1 MGGTPFPCKKRTSC
15 STNVVTSCP
24 AGSTASRPPCRLLFC
39 YFHARLSA
47 RAPMRSRIA
56 MPTPLDRKGIQA
68 TLHQIIQALA
78 AGHISARRAG
88 VLLYGI
94 QMSLSQAPQAPV
106 PTIPV
111 LKP

>member
-1 MGGTPFPCKKRTSC
+1 MS
-15 STNVVTSCP
+15 
-24 AGSTASRPPCRLLFC
+24 SRHAQRAPLPVAR
-39 YFHARLSA
+39 HARLLLLLLPRPPLA
-47 RAPMRSRIA
+47 PRAPMRSRIA
-56 MPTPLDRKGIQA
+56 MPDPLDRKGIQA